1 MSNFD
6 PSRINDPE
14 YWRRYAHDARTL
26 AKQIGDPQ
34 AHVAMLRI
42 ADDYERV
49 AKRAEG
55 RPIKRQPIQDTNDGE
70 RG

>member
-14 YWRRYAHDARTL
+14 YWRRYAHDARML

-42 ADDYERV
+42 AQDYERLANRV
-49 AKRAEG
+49 EG
-55 RPIKRQPIQDTNDGE
+55 RPIRSNPISK
-70 RG
+70 